1 MGNLGKTYPRLG
13 PKIDVRRE
21 CRNCVF
27 FLEKV
32 ASNQSRS
39 NRKNCTHTK
48 EFNDCN

>member
-27 FLEKV
+27 FLRKGGI
-32 ASNQSRS
+32 QS
-39 NRKNCTHTK
+39 KPEQQK
-48 EFNDCN
+48 ELYSYEGI